1 MQEILRHDS
10 LRMMAKAGAI
20 KSVQIIGQGDG
31 FALVMTPK
39 TGEEMP
45 LITKRGDLR
54 RFKKLE
60 TVLAYLKEDCGVGE
74 ATLKFEFWH
83 KKQGDLAL

>member
-1 MQEILRHDS
+1 MSDALQHNS
-10 LRMMAKAGAI
+10 LRMMAKAGEI

-39 TGEEMP
+39 EGDEMP

-60 TVLAYLKEDCGVGE
+60 TVLTYLKDDCGVGE
-74 ATLKFEFWH
+74 ATLKFESWN
-83 KKQGDLAL
+83 KSQGALAL